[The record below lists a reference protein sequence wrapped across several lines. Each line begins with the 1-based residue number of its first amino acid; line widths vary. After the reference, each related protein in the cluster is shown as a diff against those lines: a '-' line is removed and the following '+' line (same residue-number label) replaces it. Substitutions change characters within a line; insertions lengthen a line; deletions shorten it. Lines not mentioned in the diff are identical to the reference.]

1 MAKNYQ
7 RKSSADSRANAH
19 QPTAKQLKSSVFQDN
34 RHETALQR
42 ELKDLV
48 PNQPKSAPAVT
59 QQVAQCLITGVEEQ
73 TPYDITDL
81 INKYNLLND
90 QVTLSTRINH
100 LSNIEHA
107 IYAWLIK
114 NTVPDVSNNKLIMHV
129 RSLMDAVKTER
140 LVIVTRSVI
149 KDKDHLND
157 KSDLPIAGF
166 DSLDEK
172 MQNQI
177 REIWIRLINQ
187 TGQIKITETDK
198 KNRTHEGYSM
208 KILTEFSRLLEGKY
222 GRKMVSNINESDKTI
237 TIQPFLFSDQ
247 DSNNSLGAEPVKKRP
262 HLLKLDGEPNNKSVI
277 KYPEC
282 DISKLNETQRIHF
295 FNELKPKNEN
305 QLGVKVQDGI
315 FTHYFEFK
323 ERDHVQI
330 KFASDLND
338 SSMHGDSRL
347 LNEKNQELA
356 TPVFILLGHELGHA
370 IHMQRGTS
378 TENINI
384 PNFFCDKNDMVAYG
398 GNMEEYVNIEG
409 TENSL
414 RREHGL
420 GRRKGHG
427 NILRLI
433 YEKLNIKFNP
443 IYNWLRD
450 MPNPILKLD
459 LFEKFSLEIG
469 KIHNRLSKDWLFPEL
484 LPNLIKDVKTLPDK
498 IKKMQLE
505 YLHTDFREQIIAEKN
520 YITIQLLKLEFSF
533 PASSIIQMILDSL
546 NREFD
551 FEIMQSEIA
560 LKNNNLPQYLNSLS
574 QQRHEYSQTF
584 LPILFEQIESYL
596 DENPNKP
603 KDKLAYE
610 KLKEVRKSFDNVN
623 WLFK

>member
-7 RKSSADSRANAH
+7 RRSSADSRANAH
-19 QPTAKQLKSSVFQDN
+19 QPTAKQLKSSVFHDN

-59 QQVAQCLITGVEEQ
+59 QQVAQCQIDGVEEQ

-114 NTVPDVSNNKLIMHV
+114 NSVPDVSNNKLIMHV

-140 LVIVTRSVI
+140 RVIVTRSVI

-166 DSLDEK
+166 DSLNEK
-172 MQNQI
+172 TQNQI

-187 TGQIKITETDK
+187 TGQIKITETDN
-198 KNRTHEGYSM
+198 KNLKHIGYSM

-222 GRKMVSNINESDKTI
+222 GRKLVSNINESDKTI
-237 TIQPFLFSDQ
+237 TIQPFLLSDN
-247 DSNNSLGAEPVKKRP
+247 DSNIFLGAGAVDKQP
-262 HLLKLDGEPNNKSVI
+262 HLFKLDGEPNNKSVI

-282 DISKLNETQRIHF
+282 DIGKLNEIERILF

-305 QLGVKVQDGI
+305 QLGVKVKDGI

-338 SSMHGDSRL
+338 SSMERDSRL
-347 LNEKNQELA
+347 INEMNQELA

-370 IHMQRGTS
+370 IHMQRGTV

-384 PNFFCDKNDMVAYG
+384 PNFFCDNNDKVAYG
-398 GNMEEYVNIEG
+398 DNMEEYINING

-414 RREHGL
+414 RSEHGL

-427 NILRLI
+427 NIPRII
-433 YEKLNIKFNP
+433 YEQLRKKISL
-443 IYNWLRD
+443 IYNWLKD
-450 MPNPILKLD
+450 IPFSILKLD
-459 LFEKFSLEIG
+459 LFNNIEIEVDEIRMRMD
-469 KIHNRLSKDWLFPEL
+469 KEWLIPEL
-484 LPNLIKDVKTLPDK
+484 LPELINDVTTLPDK

-505 YLHTDFREQIIAEKN
+505 YLHTDFREQIITEQN
-520 YITIQLLKLEFSF
+520 YITTQLLKLEFSF
-533 PASSIIQMILDSL
+533 PASFIIQMVINSL

-551 FEIMQSEIA
+551 FEIKQGEIA
-560 LKNNNLPQYLNSLS
+560 VKNNNLPQYLNSLS

-584 LPILFEQIESYL
+584 LTKLFKEIESYL
-596 DENPNKP
+596 DKNPNKP
-603 KDKLAYE
+603 KDKLEYE
-610 KLKEVRKSFDNVN
+610 KLKEIRKNFDNVN